1 MAYYQPDEV
10 ARVKEIDLLTYLQ
23 NYEPDELV
31 HFSRNT
37 YTTRAHDSLKISN
50 GMWYWFSRGIG
61 GKSALEYL
69 IQVREK
75 TFLEAMEILTGKRI
89 EYTSPTIKRVERN
102 KLILPKKSQDFNIA
116 KRYLLSRGISE
127 NIIDECIDKGLIY
140 QQLQNNNVVF
150 VGFDES
156 NIPKYAGIRGTNLS
170 RYMHD
175 AYGSDKTYS
184 FRLVP
189 KETNNSIHLFESAID
204 LLSYATIKE
213 LNNSNWYDETLI
225 ALSGIYQPSGNINES
240 KIPVAISHYLEKNP
254 TVNTIYLHLDND
266 SAGRNATKAL
276 EIKLKNKYKIIDDPP
291 LIGKDYNDYLCSIK
305 NINYK
310 SKYERKSEER

>member
-1 MAYYQPDEV
+1 MAYYQPEEV

-37 YTTRAHDSLKISN
+37 YTTRSHDSLKISN

-89 EYTSPTIKRVERN
+89 EYSSSIIKRVERN
-102 KLILPKKSQDFNIA
+102 KLILPKKSNDTTIA
-116 KRYLLSRGISE
+116 KQYLVNRGISE
-127 NIIDECIDKGLIY
+127 SIIDECIDKGLIY

-150 VGFDES
+150 IGYDEN

-170 RYMHD
+170 RYMQD

-189 KETNNSIHLFESAID
+189 KEKNNSIHLFESAID
-204 LLSYATIKE
+204 LLSYATIQE
-213 LNNSNWYDETLI
+213 LNNSNWYEETLI
-225 ALSGIYQPSGNINES
+225 ALSGIYQPSDNINES
-240 KIPVAISHYLEKNP
+240 KIPIAVAHYLEKNP
-254 TVNTIYLHLDND
+254 NVNTIYLHLDND
-266 SAGRNATKAL
+266 SAGRNATRAL
-276 EIKLKNKYKIIDDPP
+276 KIKLGDKYKIIDDPP
-291 LIGKDYNDYLCSIK
+291 MIEKDYNDYLCYIK

-310 SKYERKSEER
+310 KNYERKSEER